1 MFSEISLAYWITV
14 EGYLNLYDRTKTL
27 LFFTYYFYYRRI
39 YNPSFSTSK
48 LNIKS
53 TLKVRDKVNNK
64 YRIII
69 FKLVRIELFS

>member
-27 LFFTYYFYYRRI
+27 IFSLINFYYWRI

-48 LNIKS
+48 LKIKS
-53 TLKVRDKVNNK
+53 TFKVRDKVNNK